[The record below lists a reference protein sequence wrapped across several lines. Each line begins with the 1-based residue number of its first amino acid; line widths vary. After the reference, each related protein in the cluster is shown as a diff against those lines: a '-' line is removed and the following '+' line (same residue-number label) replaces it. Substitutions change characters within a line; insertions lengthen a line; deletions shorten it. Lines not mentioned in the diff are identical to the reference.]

1 MTKMDQTL
9 IPRMQHW
16 YEGVQQVFEN
26 LGAGLDMEKVTKSAK
41 QRMEEEQRMRDEMQ
55 RAQADLEE
63 FLRTQKALENQ
74 KKRDLEKRVQ
84 SEINAVK
91 MDLTLSNEEKKKKI
105 QEILDRGNKEKQLLD
120 QLAQRMGEDQRL
132 IRRARQAIEQQQ
144 NPMARAELQAYRQKV
159 QNTLKDVA
167 SNLAPG
173 MSLLQVGNAEQ
184 AASKFAAVEHGYRKK
199 TEERDQQDHEWE
211 ALLDRELGPP
221 GPSAVDQENL
231 RR

>member
-1 MTKMDQTL
+1 
-9 IPRMQHW
+9 
-16 YEGVQQVFEN
+16 
-26 LGAGLDMEKVTKSAK
+26 
-41 QRMEEEQRMRDEMQ
+41 
-55 RAQADLEE
+55 
-63 FLRTQKALENQ
+63 
-74 KKRDLEKRVQ
+74 
-84 SEINAVK
+84 
-91 MDLTLSNEEKKKKI
+91 MDLTLSNEEKQKKI

-120 QLAQRMGEDQRL
+120 Q
-132 IRRARQAIEQQQ
+132 IEQQQ